1 MRRQHYSTLMSA
13 DFTIGRHFSVS
24 AFWKAAST
32 AGVPPFCRPLVVSG
46 LMPE

>member
-13 DFTIGRHFSVS
+13 DFTIGLGLGLLEGRERR
-24 AFWKAAST
+24 
-32 AGVPPFCRPLVVSG
+32 GVPPFCRPLVVSG